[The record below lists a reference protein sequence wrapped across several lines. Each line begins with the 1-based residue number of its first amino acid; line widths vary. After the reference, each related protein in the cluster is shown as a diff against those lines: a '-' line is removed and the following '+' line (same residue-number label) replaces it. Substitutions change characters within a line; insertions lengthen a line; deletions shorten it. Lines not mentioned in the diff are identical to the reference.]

1 MAAAKES
8 LDHKLLDINH
18 VGNKFP
24 SVHKTPWLEERLGK
38 AMTQRRE
45 YLKYCREHHGR
56 LARDIKHYE
65 GNQNSLQE
73 APSRMLI
80 TQMQQ
85 RNKQWKKGLEIQA
98 PSPLDSIVAS
108 TLDATLLD
116 KTDVLSDE
124 NVSQT
129 SFATSLGEDSGS
141 YRRRIPPIPEEA
153 ARGMPF
159 QCPYCWGIQI
169 VKDEHSWR
177 LAILY
182 FLKS

>member
-8 LDHKLLDINH
+8 LDHKLLDTNH

-24 SVHKTPWLEERLGK
+24 SVHKTPWLENRLGK

-56 LARDIKHYE
+56 LAGDIKHYE

-98 PSPLDSIVAS
+98 PSTLDSLVAS

-129 SFATSLGEDSGS
+129 SYATSLGEDSGS

-153 ARGMPF
+153 AGGMPF